1 MIKKC
6 GNCIHKD
13 ICEWGTD
20 DPNKNV
26 KCSNW
31 QAVRYPGHWI
41 KSKSGFKCSE
51 CGEEAAAQFSYCP
64 DCGADMIYEV
74 LT

>member
-20 DPNKNV
+20 DPNKMLN
-26 KCSNW
+26 
-31 QAVRYPGHWI
+31 
-41 KSKSGFKCSE
+41 
-51 CGEEAAAQFSYCP
+51 AQT
-64 DCGADMIYEV
+64 GK
-74 LT
+74 L